1 MAKQQKIKLSY
12 IAADPD
18 LQPRA
23 GMNLETIED
32 YASDMRR
39 GDQFPPLV
47 VFHDGKSPYWLADGF
62 HRLGAARAIGSK
74 TILCEVRH
82 GGKREALLYSVGCNA
97 AHGQRRSNDDKR
109 QAVSKLLKD
118 KKWGKWS
125 DREIAKQCHVG
136 HPFVGRVRASLVPKT
151 SEKSSSE
158 RRTYTTKHGKT
169 ATMKTGKI
177 GKSRS
182 PAKPKMSPGI
192 KRDVEH
198 GWTALLKIIEQVTIL
213 QKEDPQAS
221 QAVEACFSHH
231 RHVFTSAQ
239 LDDMAVWLTDFAGVW
254 EFWERTT
261 RPPKQRV
268 PLRTDL

>member
-12 IAADPD
+12 ITVDPE

-47 VFHDGKSPYWLADGF
+47 VFHDGKSSYWLADGF
-62 HRLGAARAIGSK
+62 HRLGAALAIGSK

-118 KKWGKWS
+118 KNWGKWS

-151 SEKSSSE
+151 SEKTSSE

-169 ATMKTGKI
+169 AKMRTGKI

-182 PAKPKMSPGI
+182 PAKPKMSLEDDWI
-192 KRDVEH
+192 MS
-198 GWTALLKIIEQVTIL
+198 ALGEIQKQILIL
-213 QKEDPQAS
+213 QKAHQTVTDFLSDHRHTLDSRRLVAMAKWLTYFAEVLEAAS
-221 QAVEACFSHH
+221 Q
-231 RHVFTSAQ
+231 
-239 LDDMAVWLTDFAGVW
+239 TDAS
-254 EFWERTT
+254 R
-261 RPPKQRV
+261 
-268 PLRTDL
+268 